1 MLIEPDEQLL
11 FATSVIARGYASPA
25 RVAAAATACL
35 GQGGVS
41 LADRLE
47 ADGVIS
53 AVQRREIE
61 AEIDK
66 MLSDQLGTVGAA
78 AAPLEGDQTQVEPTA
93 SVDDTIGAVTPE
105 QPGRYTIQ
113 GVHGRGGQARVL
125 LASDAHIGRDVALK
139 ELLPDRAEGESTSPW
154 ASPHSIPGV
163 VRFLREARV
172 TGQLEHP
179 NIVPVYEVGRRKD
192 GTLYYTMRLVR
203 GQTMAQKL
211 SACRDLQDRMKLLGA
226 FWDICKAI
234 SYAHSRGVVHRDIK
248 PSNVMVGEFGE
259 TVLLDWGI
267 AKVRGKRDIGARDI
281 KKELMILQDENVER
295 TTAGAAMGTPSYMS
309 PEQAKGEIG
318 EIDERSDVW
327 GLGAVLYEILTGHP
341 PFEGKRRAEI
351 LLKVGRKPIKPV
363 IEQCAA
369 APAELAAVA
378 QKALHRDKTRR
389 YQSARELTDDIGAY
403 MTGEKVTAY
412 EYSSWELLK
421 RFASLHKPII
431 VAVAVILGVMI
442 GALVSV
448 SLSLQ
453 AESQARQS
461 ESLARKKEQTARAKE
476 HTERLVAN
484 YHLSEAY
491 AEKADRLTEDKRF
504 LSANLFSAASL
515 LHNPAHPKSPYH
527 DSGFEK
533 RFPRSHELRVDA
545 ASQVYRASFYLRAS
559 LARSLAASEV
569 LTRVAYAPVGDMFAA
584 GSYDGSIH
592 VWNSAGKQ
600 LFTLRGHKDRIYDVA
615 FSPDG
620 KLLASAGHD
629 GTVRLWDAGSG
640 SPLLTLRG
648 HTSQV
653 QGVAFSPNGRLLAS
667 ASYDGTVRIWGVGS
681 GKTRAVLSK
690 HIGKVNAVTF
700 SPDGKLLASAGDDR
714 TLRLWKMPR
723 AKPLAVLRG
732 HAAEVY
738 CVAFSPDGRLLAS
751 AGNDRNV
758 RLWRV
763 RSRKTVQVLAGHTDG
778 ILSLNFSPD
787 SRRLATAS
795 YDQTARIWEVASGR
809 LLLTIGH
816 RGFVY
821 GAAFSAQGSA
831 LVTSGYD
838 KVARLWQ
845 LVPGRKLLTIKGH
858 RGTVYALVISTDGK
872 LLASAGWDK
881 SVRVWSL
888 PDGSPRAVLA
898 GHTDIIDGLAFSR
911 DGKSLASSGRDK
923 IVHVWD
929 MRRLKARLV
938 LRGHTGAVFGVAF
951 SPEGS
956 MLASSS
962 RDRTIGLWDA
972 EAGKRLATLRGH
984 KNDVD
989 NIEFSPDGKWL
1000 ASASWDKTVR
1010 IWDVHTGEQLRVLGG
1025 HSDWTSGLSFS
1036 HRGDALASAGKDGLA
1051 IVWDCGSWREKG
1063 RLVGHEQWVNSV
1075 RFSPDD
1081 SLLATA
1087 SDDHSVRLW
1096 SSSTFKPLLK
1106 IDASSEV
1113 VAIGFSPDGKLLVMG
1128 DGNDVKI
1135 YPVDFSALDMDPEK
1149 LISEA
1154 EKSAGMKLDGFKLS
1168 PIQSAESR

>member
-1 MLIEPDEQLL
+1 MLLEPDEQLL
-11 FATSVIARGYASPA
+11 FATSVIARGYATPA

-47 ADGVIS
+47 AEGVIS
-53 AVQRREIE
+53 ALQRHEIE
-61 AEIDK
+61 AEINK
-66 MLSDQLGTVGAA
+66 MLSDQLGTVAEAA
-78 AAPLEGDQTQVEPTA
+78 EPLEGDQTQAEPAT
-93 SVDDTIGAVTPE
+93 SMDETIGSVTPE
-105 QPGRYTIQ
+105 QPGRYTIH

-179 NIVPVYEVGRRKD
+179 NIVPVYEVGRRKE

-211 SACRDLQDRMKLLGA
+211 SECRSLQERMKLMGA

-234 SYAHSRGVVHRDIK
+234 AYAHSRGVVHRDIK

-281 KKELMILQDENVER
+281 KRDLSVLRDENVEQ

-309 PEQAKGEIG
+309 PEQAKGEID

-341 PFEGKRRAEI
+341 PFEGKRRMEI
-351 LLKVGRKPIKPV
+351 LLKVGRKPVKPV
-363 IEQCAA
+363 SELCAN
-369 APAELAAVA
+369 APAELAAVSR
-378 QKALHRDKTRR
+378 KALHRDKTKR
-389 YQSARELTDDIGAY
+389 YQSARELADDIGAY

-412 EYSSWELLK
+412 EYSSWDLLK
-421 RFASLHKPII
+421 RFATQHKPII

-448 SLSLQ
+448 SLSLR
-453 AESQARQS
+453 AESRARQS
-461 ESLARKKEQTARAKE
+461 ESQAHKKEQIAREKE
-476 HTERLVAN
+476 HSERLVAN

-491 AEKADRLTEDKRF
+491 AEKANRLAKDGRF
-504 LSANLFSAASL
+504 LSANIFSAASL

-527 DSGFEK
+527 DAGFNQ
-533 RFPRSHELRVDA
+533 RFPRSHELRVEA
-545 ASQVYRASFYLRAS
+545 ASQVYRASFSLQAS
-559 LARSLAASEV
+559 LERSLASSEV
-569 LTRVAYAPVGDMFAA
+569 LTKVACARGGMFAA

-592 VWNSAGKQ
+592 LWNSAGKP
-600 LFTLRGHKDRIYDVA
+600 LFTLRGHKDRVYDVA

-629 GTVRLWDAGSG
+629 GTVRLWDTASG

-648 HTSQV
+648 HTSEV
-653 QGVAFSPNGRLLAS
+653 HGVTFSPNGRLLAS
-667 ASYDGTVRIWGVGS
+667 ASFDGTVRIWELDS
-681 GKTRAVLSK
+681 GATRAVLSR
-690 HIGKVNAVTF
+690 HIGKVNAVAF
-700 SPDGKLLASAGDDR
+700 SPDGKLLASAGDDH

-738 CVAFSPDGRLLAS
+738 CVTFSPDGRLLAS
-751 AGNDRNV
+751 ASNDRKV
-758 RLWRV
+758 RLWST
-763 RSRKTVQVLAGHTDG
+763 RSRKTVRVLSGHTDG
-778 ILSLNFSPD
+778 ILSLDFSTD
-787 SRRLATAS
+787 GSRLATAS
-795 YDQTARIWEVASGR
+795 YDQTARIWEVTSGR

-816 RGFVY
+816 HGFVY
-821 GAAFSAQGSA
+821 GAAFSANGST

-838 KVARLWQ
+838 KVARMWKL
-845 LVPGRKLLTIKGH
+845 LPGRKLLTLKGH
-858 RGTVYALVISTDGK
+858 RGTVYALVISSNGK

-881 SVRVWSL
+881 TVRVWRVS
-888 PDGSPRAVLA
+888 DGRPLAVLS
-898 GHTDIIDGLAFSR
+898 GHTDIIDGLAFSS
-911 DGKSLASSGRDK
+911 DGLSLASSGRDK
-923 IVHVWD
+923 IVRVWD
-929 MRRLKARLV
+929 MRSMKVRLI
-938 LRGHTGAVFGVAF
+938 LRGHSGAVFGVAF
-951 SPEGS
+951 SPDGS

-962 RDRTIGLWDA
+962 RDRTIAIWDA
-972 EAGKRLATLRGH
+972 NSGKRLATLKGH

-1010 IWDVHTGEQLRVLGG
+1010 IWDAHTGEQLKVLGG
-1025 HSDWTSGLSFS
+1025 HSDWTTGISFS
-1036 HRGDALASAGKDGLA
+1036 HRGDRLASASKDGLA
-1051 IVWDCGSWREKG
+1051 IVWDCASWREMG
-1063 RLVGHEQWVNSV
+1063 RLIGHEQWVNSIK
-1075 RFSPDD
+1075 FSPDD

-1087 SDDHSVRLW
+1087 SDDRSVRLW
-1096 SSSTFKPLLK
+1096 SSKTFKPLLR

-1113 VAIGFSPDGKLLVMG
+1113 VAIGFSPDGKRLAMG

-1135 YPVDFSALDMDPEK
+1135 YPVDFSVLDMDPEK
-1149 LISEA
+1149 LLSEA

-1168 PIQSAESR
+1168 LIENAESH